1 MTTPSTPAGWYPDP
15 DGSGAQRY
23 WDGSAWTESAPATQ
37 SSTSEETAVVD
48 EKSPAAQAPAE
59 SVDDEPRPLETAP
72 EPENTIPPI
81 PPGHPAAFEPPTFES
96 FETPSFEEIAS
107 GALSMPEPP
116 PPAEET
122 QAADSEAAEAAEAV
136 TPAESWPAQ
145 AAPAAQDEAA
155 SPEPSAAPT
164 TSTQSF
170 AQRPE
175 RDDRE
180 TPTPWNGASFGAGL
194 PSGQSPYGGGPQA
207 PNNCK
212 LLVGYLGAVGAL
224 LLVLILVLLYAF
236 VIRDDEPIQS
246 ASTDPTTSTT
256 EPTSSVPSDTA
267 APSET
272 AAAPPIGGNVTEG
285 PFTFTV
291 SGSETGATVTSTVDP
306 SLTKTAVGE
315 FVVVFVNVVNTSP
328 DAQTF
333 VPALQVLKADG
344 TPFPPDD
351 EASTYVGS
359 GVVTINPGDAIDTA
373 VAFDVPAGTVATAI
387 ELHGIPGGAG
397 AELPL

>member
-15 DGSGAQRY
+15 DDSGAQRY
-23 WDGSAWTESAPATQ
+23 WDGSVWTESSPATQ
-37 SSTSEETAVVD
+37 PPASEETAVAD

-59 SVDDEPRPLETAP
+59 GVDDEPQALETAS
-72 EPENTIPPI
+72 EPDNTIPPI
-81 PPGHPAAFEPPTFES
+81 PPGQPAAFEPPTFES

-107 GALSMPEPP
+107 GALSTPEPP
-116 PPAEET
+116 PPAEE
-122 QAADSEAAEAAEAV
+122 AEATDVEAAEAV

-145 AAPAAQDEAA
+145 AAPAAQDEAPT
-155 SPEPSAAPT
+155 SEPSVAPT
-164 TSTQSF
+164 TSTRSF
-170 AQRPE
+170 AQPGE

-180 TPTPWNGASFGAGL
+180 TPGPWNGASFGAGL
-194 PSGQSPYGGGPQA
+194 PSGQSPYGGGPQK
-207 PNNCK
+207 PTNRK
-212 LLVGYLGAVGAL
+212 LLAGYLGAVGAL

-236 VIRDDEPIQS
+236 VIRDDEPTQS
-246 ASTDPTTSTT
+246 ASTDPTTSTV
-256 EPTSSVPSDTA
+256 EPTSSIPSDTA
-267 APSET
+267 TPSET
-272 AAAPPIGGNVTEG
+272 AAAPPVGGNVTEG

-291 SGSETGATVTSTVDP
+291 AGSETGATVTSTVDP

-315 FVVVFVNVVNTSP
+315 FVVVFVNVANTSP
-328 DAQTF
+328 DVQTF

-351 EASTYVGS
+351 EASTFVGS
-359 GVVTINPGDAIDTA
+359 GVVTMNPGDVIDTA